1 MPNEVDHYKF
11 WLLNRISFERDVTTL
26 GQFDR
31 FPRWQRT
38 IGLDFIGNPVS
49 KNSEPINFPDR
60 HLTAYTLQPPIPSV
74 PEPHRRVV
82 FSNQFGPQFEWHIGD
97 PTLLL
102 LPAGKSFPEGIPAD
116 PTPPLTHYLC
126 YQVRSGEILDREVTL
141 NDQFDDV
148 IGHPE
153 TEGPLFPAFFAV
165 PVQKND
171 EPIGNAQVH
180 LAIYRFQP
188 REGLPSPIFIRTSDQ
203 FLPLLPIL
211 ATVLGPQML
220 AVPSQKLDWNEEP

>member
-1 MPNEVDHYKF
+1 MANEVDHYKF
-11 WLLNRISFERDVTTL
+11 WLMNRIPWERDVTTL

-31 FPRWQRT
+31 TPRWRRT
-38 IGLDFIGNPVS
+38 IALDFIGNPVS
-49 KNSEPINFPDR
+49 KNSEPIFFADR
-60 HLTAYTLQPPIPSV
+60 HLTAYSLQPPIPSV
-74 PEPHRRVV
+74 PEPHRRVL
-82 FSNQFGPQFEWHIGD
+82 FSNQFGQSFEWHIGD
-97 PTLLL
+97 PMLLL
-102 LPAGKSFPEGIPAD
+102 LPAGKSFPDTLPTD
-116 PTPPLTHYLC
+116 PPPPLTHYLC
-126 YQVRSGEILDREVTL
+126 YQVLRGEILNKEVTL

-153 TEGPLFPAFFAV
+153 IEGPLFPAYFAV

-171 EPIGNAQVH
+171 EPIGNPDVH

-188 REGLPSPIFIRTSDQ
+188 REGMPSPIFIRTSDQ

-211 ATVLGPQML
+211 GTVLGPQML